1 MKIIAINSG
10 SSSLKFQLFDMKEEK
25 VIVSGIFERI
35 GVEDSSYTFKY
46 NGDKITEEIELPSHK
61 DAVDVLLKKL
71 TSLEIITSLEEID
84 GVGHRIVQ
92 GGDKYKNSVIITDE
106 VIEDIE
112 RLEELAPL
120 HNPAGLLGIKAFKEV
135 LPEVPMVAVFDTAF
149 HQSIKEDSYLYPVP
163 YDWYTNYKVR
173 KYGFHGT
180 SHRYISEKVKELT
193 GKDLKIISCHIGSGA
208 SICAIENGKSIDT
221 SMGFTPLAGVMM
233 GTRSGDVDPSILPYI
248 MEKEGMN
255 IREIIDELNKKSG
268 LLGVSEVSNDYRD
281 ILKGIEEGNE
291 KCILANK
298 KFVNTIVSYISYYYV
313 LLNKADVVVFTAGVG
328 ENNPSLRKEI
338 IEKLS
343 CLGIKINDEENNTR
357 GEIRKIST
365 DESKVLVYVIPT
377 DEEIMIAKDT
387 LKLVT
392 NR

>member
-1 MKIIAINSG
+1 
-10 SSSLKFQLFDMKEEK
+10 
-25 VIVSGIFERI
+25 
-35 GVEDSSYTFKY
+35 
-46 NGDKITEEIELPSHK
+46 
-61 DAVDVLLKKL
+61 
-71 TSLEIITSLEEID
+71 
-84 GVGHRIVQ
+84 
-92 GGDKYKNSVIITDE
+92 
-106 VIEDIE
+106 
-112 RLEELAPL
+112 
-120 HNPAGLLGIKAFKEV
+120 
-135 LPEVPMVAVFDTAF
+135 
-149 HQSIKEDSYLYPVP
+149 
-163 YDWYTNYKVR
+163 
-173 KYGFHGT
+173 
-180 SHRYISEKVKELT
+180 
-193 GKDLKIISCHIGSGA
+193 
-208 SICAIENGKSIDT
+208 
-221 SMGFTPLAGVMM
+221 
-233 GTRSGDVDPSILPYI
+233 
-248 MEKEGMN
+248 MN
-255 IREIIDELNKKSG
+255 IREIIDDLNKKSG

-313 LLNKADVVVFTAGVG
+313 LLNKADIVVFTAGVG